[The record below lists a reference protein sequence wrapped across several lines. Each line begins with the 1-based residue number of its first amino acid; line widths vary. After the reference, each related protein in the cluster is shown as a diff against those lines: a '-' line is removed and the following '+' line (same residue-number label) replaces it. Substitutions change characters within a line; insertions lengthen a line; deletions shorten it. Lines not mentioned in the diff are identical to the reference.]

1 MDFVK
6 VVKRSRFIDPAR
18 GDEEVVR
25 FSEVRYDPLTGHS
38 SRILDFPVRTVEK
51 ADLTGLIEASR
62 TFCPFCPEVVEL
74 VTPKF
79 HPDLASRPRY
89 VRGEALCV
97 PNAFP
102 YDENGAVTVMT
113 RTHYVPLSGFTREVI
128 RDALGCC
135 LQYLTDVS
143 QKQPWVIYQSVNW
156 NYMPQAGG
164 SIVHP
169 HLQVAASSSPTN
181 YYKAVLPALKAY
193 RDAHGR
199 DFWSDLVREEKE
211 KGERHVCSGANV
223 SWIVAFA
230 PLGIFDVIG
239 VLEGV
244 RRPLDMADPIL
255 EDLAEGIVRV
265 LRYIDSLN
273 MHSLNMSLY
282 FHLADDLFTPHVRI
296 CPRANIPPFDT
307 SQINYMGMLH
317 GETLTIVRPEDI
329 CEGLRGM
336 WERPDT
342 EAGHEQAN
350 G

>member
-1 MDFVK
+1 MQMEFIKIVK
-6 VVKRSRFIDPAR
+6 KSRFLDPSR

-25 FSEVRYDPLTGHS
+25 CSEVRYDPLTGHS
-38 SRILDFPVRTVEK
+38 SRILDFPVRSITR
-51 ADLTGLIEASR
+51 ADLSGLVEASR
-62 TFCPFCPEVVEL
+62 AFCPFCPEVVEL

-79 HPDLASRPRY
+79 HPDLASKSRY
-89 VRGEALCV
+89 TKGEALCV

-113 RTHYVPLSGFTREVI
+113 RQHYVALSDFTPAI
-128 RDALGCC
+128 LKDAIGCC
-135 LQYLTDVS
+135 LLYLSDVS
-143 QKQPWVIYQSVNW
+143 EKQPAMIYQSVNW

-181 YYKAVLPALKAY
+181 YYKAVIPALDAY
-193 RDAHGR
+193 REAHGTEY
-199 DFWSDLVREEKE
+199 WSDLLREE
-211 KGERHVCSGANV
+211 ERQGKRLVGSTGRV
-223 SWIVAFA
+223 TWLVAFA
-230 PLGIFDVIG
+230 PMGIFDVIG
-239 VLEGV
+239 VPSGVRMPTDIDDGVLTDIAEGV
-244 RRPLDMADPIL
+244 
-255 EDLAEGIVRV
+255 VRV
-265 LRYIDSLN
+265 LRFIDSLN

-282 FHLADDLFTPHVRI
+282 FHAGDSPFTPHLRI

-317 GETLTIVRPEDI
+317 GETLTILRPEDI

-336 WERPDT
+336 WGGPGRGP
-342 EAGHEQAN
+342 G